1 MNILLCAAVVSAFL
15 LALLSVSIICFV
27 VAALIWHFFPNSKAG
42 IWIADTF
49 SEPVYL
55 HVEQCVKG
63 GCISPQNDKYDD
75 AGLLIRPD
83 VRVEP

>member
-1 MNILLCAAVVSAFL
+1 MNILFVVAAISFFL
-15 LALLSVSIICFV
+15 LSLLSVAIICFV
-27 VAALIWHFFPNSKAG
+27 AMALIWHFFPTSKSG

-75 AGLLIRPD
+75 AGVLIRPE
-83 VRVEP
+83 VRIDR

>member
-1 MNILLCAAVVSAFL
+1 MNLLAIIAWISFVLIALIAAGIIAVFFMAAV
-15 LALLSVSIICFV
+15 
-27 VAALIWHFFPNSKAG
+27 WHFFPNSKAG

-55 HVEQCVKG
+55 HVDQCVKG

-75 AGLLIRPD
+75 AGVLIRPE
-83 VRVEP
+83 VRIER

>member
-1 MNILLCAAVVSAFL
+1 MNILFVVAAISFFL
-15 LALLSVSIICFV
+15 LLLLSVAIICFV
-27 VAALIWHFFPNSKAG
+27 SMVLIWHFFPNSKIG

-75 AGLLIRPD
+75 AGLLIRPE
-83 VRVEP
+83 VRIER